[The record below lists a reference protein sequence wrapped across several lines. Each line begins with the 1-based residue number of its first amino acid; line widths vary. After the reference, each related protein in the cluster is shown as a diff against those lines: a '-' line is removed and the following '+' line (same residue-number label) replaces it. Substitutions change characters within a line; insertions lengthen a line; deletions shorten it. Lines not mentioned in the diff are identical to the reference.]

1 VEPTPP
7 AAKKGR
13 VRRFNYRQRETWSTL
28 KLAVHDYAAHLQESI
43 DGLYNPIALTTVHDN
58 AKRFACAAKK
68 HNITTQEVSYE
79 QFWEDSKPK
88 NPPLLSPNQVL
99 FLQEAIVSR
108 DNGNNPMTRHEVIQ
122 LITEISQTFDEV
134 KAKNHFDYLIREG
147 RLTILKRGGRVMTAQ
162 ATTTKRSAITMEQ
175 QWRWHSTFDWCF
187 NEVSRLNTFDGTGVD
202 FQDVCDHFVGN
213 IDESCFMANG
223 DGSIKVIASSHKKK
237 TEAIRDDCRSS
248 ITSLRSGNAAG
259 DQGPFIFLAKGK
271 KNDCHRSLNP
281 RSLEND
287 QCMPTGSYIAMC
299 DNAYMTDVVWLEV
312 VPKLCAGI
320 RAMPIIK
327 DHPEWWCMFT
337 LDGFGSHVNVHEALK
352 IFTEYK
358 ILITKEEGDS
368 SQVNQAYDQLVARAD
383 KRHLNCSLIKIKK
396 TLKSKMTQWHLIK
409 IAANAQMK
417 VSRETWVKSF
427 IKVNCHPKFRISFA
441 DWLDRLRDK
450 GILQSGDSFYDDNI
464 FGLFDAMPAFWKR
477 MPVVARQGL
486 VDAIDN
492 MKEEAE
498 DNETTVWSA
507 TNIRVLTKFVP
518 LEDMHKTRA
527 CYLAAK
533 EDAKVIVTTEEQYM
547 KRMQQLQQNEGES
560 SSGIN
565 EDSTNKKLENYF
577 SFKPQMLLD
586 AFIEERQKRPATL
599 TSASST
605 RELFDHMCNH
615 AAQMHWDKA
624 KSLLPAAALDVEVS
638 ADQTT
643 LFNPSY
649 KNVLQGYIMYDV
661 KGAGAMNK
669 IAKRRLD
676 IMSGNVA
683 SYARCLNNK
692 KHLGSLKEYNE
703 LIASVAEISAEMEV
717 EKQRKREE
725 ASAKATERQEKKK
738 QAVKDF
744 KTIQEAKM
752 PELQALMKKR
762 SAAAAAVE
770 DGGSSLLSI
779 EDATKN
785 YLLALSKRQLMDLLK
800 YYYAVKVP
808 GVAKM
813 QKEELVDE
821 LWRQDSMYCL

>member
-1 VEPTPP
+1 
-7 AAKKGR
+7 
-13 VRRFNYRQRETWSTL
+13 
-28 KLAVHDYAAHLQESI
+28 
-43 DGLYNPIALTTVHDN
+43 
-58 AKRFACAAKK
+58 
-68 HNITTQEVSYE
+68 
-79 QFWEDSKPK
+79 
-88 NPPLLSPNQVL
+88 
-99 FLQEAIVSR
+99 
-108 DNGNNPMTRHEVIQ
+108 M
-122 LITEISQTFDEV
+122 
-134 KAKNHFDYLIREG
+134 
-147 RLTILKRGGRVMTAQ
+147 
-162 ATTTKRSAITMEQ
+162 
-175 QWRWHSTFDWCF
+175 
-187 NEVSRLNTFDGTGVD
+187 SRLNTFDGTGAD

-213 IDESCFMANG
+213 IDKSCFMATG
-223 DGSIKVIASSHKKK
+223 DGSVKGIASSNKEK

-259 DQGPFIFLAKGK
+259 NQGPFIFLAKGK
-271 KNDCHRSLNP
+271 KNDCHQSLNP

-287 QCMPTGSYIAMC
+287 QCMPTAGSYVVMC

-337 LDGFGSHVNVHEALK
+337 LDGFGLHVNVHEALK

-358 ILITKEEGDS
+358 ILITQQEEGDS

-417 VSRETWVKSF
+417 VSRETWIKSF
-427 IKVNCHPKFRISFA
+427 NKVNCHPTFRISFA

-450 GILQSGDSFYDDNI
+450 GILQSGDTFYDDNI

-486 VDAIDN
+486 VDAIVDG
-492 MKEEAE
+492 MKEAAE

-507 TNIRVLTKFVP
+507 SNIRLLTKFVP
-518 LEDMHKTRA
+518 LDDMHKARA

-533 EDAKVIVTTEEQYM
+533 EDAKVIDTTEEQYM
-547 KRMQQLQQNEGES
+547 KRMQQLQNEES
-560 SSGIN
+560 TDINSSQ
-565 EDSTNKKLENYF
+565 LENYF
-577 SFKPQMLLD
+577 SFKPQMLLN
-586 AFIEERQKRPATL
+586 AYIEEREKHPATL
-599 TSASST
+599 TSASTT

-615 AAQMHWDKA
+615 AAQMHWDQVR
-624 KSLLPAAALDVEVS
+624 SLLPTAALDVEVS
-638 ADQTT
+638 ENQKT

-649 KNVLQGYIMYDV
+649 KNVLQGYIMYNV

-738 QAVKDF
+738 QAPVKDF

-752 PELQALMKKR
+752 PELHCTTHL
-762 SAAAAAVE
+762 
-770 DGGSSLLSI
+770 
-779 EDATKN
+779 
-785 YLLALSKRQLMDLLK
+785 
-800 YYYAVKVP
+800 
-808 GVAKM
+808 
-813 QKEELVDE
+813 
-821 LWRQDSMYCL
+821 